1 MQRIWEIAGNVFET
15 AVFIYGA
22 VLLVSYAALAIC
34 SLIAVR
40 NWVMREKYQGG
51 DVLLTSPLAP
61 GISVIAPAFNEGLT
75 IIYNVRS
82 LLTLKYVRYE
92 IIVVNDGSTDDSME
106 QLIREFSLVPVDFAY
121 NAKIQTRPVKKI
133 YKSTDPAYARL
144 TIIDKV
150 NGKSKADAVN
160 AGINAAAYDY
170 FVCTDVDCVLH
181 ENTIIELIKPVM
193 KEKKRRVIAI
203 GATLRVANSNVFD
216 QGVMVGVRPPKQLL
230 PRFQEVEYIRAFVL
244 GKMGWTLMNC
254 VPNVSGGLGLFDKEI
269 AIRCGG
275 YDHTSFGEDMELMTR
290 MCRYAQDNKI
300 PYAIRYIPKTLCW
313 TEVPSTVKIFGRQR
327 TRWARGLAQLMHA
340 HFSMFLKPKYGR
352 MGMIVFPYNFFF
364 ELLAPLIEF
373 AGIVYYIAMVAMGF
387 INWPT
392 AIVLLVFVYSYSIM
406 ITTLAI
412 LYDQITFR
420 YYNSWR
426 DVALLCL
433 TPFLEF
439 FLYHP
444 LIVFF
449 SLRGYYFFLTGKK
462 AGWGNM
468 QRRGFQ
474 AAPTKAPGTF

>member
-1 MQRIWEIAGNVFET
+1 MEEIWDITGRIFEGIVFT
-15 AVFIYGA
+15 YGA
-22 VLLVSYAALAIC
+22 VLLISYAILAIC

-40 NWVMREKYQGG
+40 QWVRRDKYQSGE
-51 DVLLTSPLAP
+51 VLLTSPLAP
-61 GISVIAPAFNEGLT
+61 GISVIAPAYNEGLT
-75 IIYNVRS
+75 IIHNVRS
-82 LLTLKYVRYE
+82 LLTLKYGRYE
-92 IIVVNDGSTDDSME
+92 IIVVNDGSTDNSME
-106 QLIREFSLVPVDFAY
+106 QLIAEFSLVAVDFAY

-133 YKSTDPAYARL
+133 YKSANPAYSRL

-160 AGINAAAYDY
+160 AGINAAAFDY
-170 FVCTDVDCVLH
+170 FVCTDVDCVLA

-193 KEKKRRVIAI
+193 KEPKKRVIAT
-203 GATLRVANSNVFD
+203 GATLRAANSNVFD
-216 QGVMVGVRPPKQLL
+216 QGVMTRVRPPSQLL

-244 GKMGWTLMNC
+244 GKMGWTLLNC

-290 MCRYAQDNKI
+290 MCRYALDNKI
-300 PYAIRYIPKTLCW
+300 DYAVRYIPKTLCW
-313 TEVPSTVKIFGRQR
+313 TEVPSTIRIFGRQR
-327 TRWARGLAQLMHA
+327 TRWARGLAQLMSA
-340 HFSMFLKPKYGR
+340 HFGMFLRPRYGK
-352 MGMIVFPYNFFF
+352 MGMVVFPYNFFF
-364 ELLAPLIEF
+364 ELLAPIIEM
-373 AGIVYYIAMVAMGF
+373 AGMIYYIVMIATGV

-392 AIVLLVFVYSYSIM
+392 ALVLLLFVYTYSIM

-449 SLRGYYFFLTGKK
+449 AIRGYWFNLTGKK
-462 AGWGNM
+462 TGWGNM

-474 AAPTKAPGTF
+474 VAANR

>member
-1 MQRIWEIAGNVFET
+1 MQRIWEIAGNFFET

-22 VLLVSYAALAIC
+22 VLLVSYAVLAIC

-40 NWVMREKYQGG
+40 KWVMSEKYQGG

-92 IIVVNDGSTDDSME
+92 IIVVNDGSTDNSME
-106 QLIREFSLVPVDFAY
+106 QLIKEFSLVPVDFAY

-133 YKSTDPAYARL
+133 YKSTDPAYAKL

-160 AGINAAAYDY
+160 AGINAAAFDH
-170 FVCTDVDCVLH
+170 FVCTDVDCVLD

-193 KEKKRRVIAI
+193 KEKKKRVIAI
-203 GATLRVANSNVFD
+203 GATLRVANSNIFD

-269 AIRCGG
+269 TIRCGG

-300 PYAIRYIPKTLCW
+300 PYAIRYIPQTLCW
-313 TEVPSTVKIFGRQR
+313 TEVPSTIKIFGRQR
-327 TRWARGLAQLMHA
+327 TRWARGLAQLMHT

-364 ELLAPLIEF
+364 ELLAPIIEF
-373 AGIVYYIAMVAMGF
+373 AGIVYYIVMVAMGH

-392 AIVLLVFVYSYSIM
+392 ALVLLVFVYTYSIM

-474 AAPTKAPGTF
+474 VAPNR

>member
-1 MQRIWEIAGNVFET
+1 MQQIWDITGEVFET
-15 AVFIYGA
+15 IVFSYGMI
-22 VLLVSYAALAIC
+22 LLVSYALLAIC

-40 NWVMREKYQGG
+40 RWVMTDRYQNG
-51 DVLLTSPLAP
+51 DILLTSPLAP

-82 LLTLKYVRYE
+82 LLTLKYARYE
-92 IIVVNDGSTDDSME
+92 IIVVNDGSTDNSIE
-106 QLIREFSLVPVDFAY
+106 QLVKEFSLVPVEFAY

-133 YKSTDPAYARL
+133 YKSTDPAYSKL

-170 FVCTDVDCVLH
+170 FVCTDVDCILH

-193 KEKKRRVIAI
+193 KEKNKRVIAT
-203 GATLRVANSNVFD
+203 GATLRVANSNTFD
-216 QGVMVGVRPPKQLL
+216 QGVMVGVQAPRQLL

-244 GKMGWTLMNC
+244 GKMGWTLLNC

-290 MCRYAQDNKI
+290 MCRYAYDNKI
-300 PYAIRYIPKTLCW
+300 DYAIRYIPKTLCW
-313 TEVPSTVKIFGRQR
+313 TEVPSTLRIFGRQR

-340 HFSMFLKPKYGR
+340 HFGMFFKPRYGR
-352 MGMIVFPYNFFF
+352 FGMVVFPYNFFF
-364 ELLAPLIEF
+364 ELLAPIIEGC
-373 AGIVYYIAMVAMGF
+373 GIIFFIVMGIMGF

-392 AIVLLVFVYSYSIM
+392 AIILLVFVYTYAIM

-420 YYNSWR
+420 YYNTWR
-426 DVALLCL
+426 DVLLLCL

-439 FLYHP
+439 FIYHP

-474 AAPTKAPGTF
+474 MAPNK